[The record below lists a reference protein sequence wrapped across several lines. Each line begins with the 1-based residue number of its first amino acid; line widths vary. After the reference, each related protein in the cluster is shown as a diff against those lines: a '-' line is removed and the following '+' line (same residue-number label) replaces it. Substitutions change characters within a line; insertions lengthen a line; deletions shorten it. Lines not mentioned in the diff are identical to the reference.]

1 MTHNN
6 PGITGQEVWQQL
18 MEGNSR
24 FVQNRALPRNLPELR
39 QHLLAGQHPRAAV
52 LCCSDSRVPAE
63 VIFDQSLGDIFV
75 VRTAGLVLEPTS
87 LGSLEYAVAH
97 LHVPLLVVN
106 GHEFCGAVT
115 AAVHHPDLDEG
126 HITAV
131 VQKIAPAVNEV
142 RQSGLSGAALVEAA
156 HDRHLKALYDGL
168 SRQSAIIR
176 EALAAR
182 RLEVVVA
189 KYFLSTGKV
198 EVLEATF

>member
-1 MTHNN
+1 MAHTD
-6 PGITGQEVWQQL
+6 PGLTGKEVWRHL
-18 MEGNSR
+18 LEGNSR
-24 FVQNRALPRNLPELR
+24 FCQNRPLTRNLPELR
-39 QHLLAGQHPRAAV
+39 QSLMGGQHPQAAV

-131 VQKIAPAVNEV
+131 VQKIAPSVTQA
-142 RQSGLSGAALVEAA
+142 RHSGLAGPELVETVN
-156 HDRHLKALYDGL
+156 DLHLKSLYDDL
-168 SRQSAIIR
+168 SRLSPIIR
-176 EALAAR
+176 GALAGR
-182 RLEVVVA
+182 RLDLVLC
-189 KYFLSTGKV
+189 KYFLSSGRV
-198 EVLEATF
+198 EMLEATF

>member
-1 MTHNN
+1 MAHPEIGMT
-6 PGITGQEVWQQL
+6 GKEVWEQL
-18 MEGNSR
+18 LEGNRR
-24 FVQNRALPRNLPELR
+24 FVDNRPLNRNLPELR
-39 QHLLAGQHPRAAV
+39 QRLVPGQHPRAAV

-75 VRTAGLVLEPTS
+75 VRTAGLVLEPVS

-115 AAVHHPDLDEG
+115 AAVHHPDLKEG

-131 VQKIAPAVNEV
+131 VQKIAPAAGQA
-142 RQSGLSGAALVEAA
+142 RQRGLAGQELVEAA
-156 HDRHLKALYDGL
+156 NDLHLKALYAGL
-168 SRQSAIIR
+168 REVSPIIK
-176 EALAAR
+176 EALEAR
-182 RLEVVVA
+182 RLEMVLA
-189 KYFLSTGKV
+189 KYFLSTGAI